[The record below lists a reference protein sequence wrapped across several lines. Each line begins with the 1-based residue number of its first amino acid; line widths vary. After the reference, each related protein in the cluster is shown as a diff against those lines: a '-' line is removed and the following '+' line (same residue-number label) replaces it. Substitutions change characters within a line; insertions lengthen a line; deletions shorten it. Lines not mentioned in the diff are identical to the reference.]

1 MSRPPVTKPLRQAT
15 ERMGVCDERRSLCA
29 DGVTR
34 PARRERR
41 YGGTSRGIVRG
52 VCGKWRG
59 TDRERR
65 APRGHSGCHAAGAG
79 GTDRGSGVDTRSDVE
94 QDVALCAGAV
104 APTRLSAR
112 GRSLLE
118 RASLPLS
125 KREGAVGSVV
135 FTSAAT
141 GLPPFYGVSLA
152 SGAVGMRMSAFVL
165 TGSAG
170 RFLRFSA
177 LAWFGRR
184 LGSSTLESV
193 HGLALALPFV
203 GG

>member
-1 MSRPPVTKPLRQAT
+1 MVEL
-15 ERMGVCDERRSLCA
+15 L
-29 DGVTR
+29 
-34 PARRERR
+34 
-41 YGGTSRGIVRG
+41 GGLFVASAV
-52 VCGKWRG
+52 
-59 TDRERR
+59 
-65 APRGHSGCHAAGAG
+65 
-79 GTDRGSGVDTRSDVE
+79 SGVVPIVNAELLVVTAAATLPVLGVPI
-94 QDVALCAGAV
+94 VALVSTLGQMSSKTSLFALARW
-104 APTRLSAR
+104 APTRLPAR

-118 RASLPLS
+118 RASLTLS

-177 LAWFGRR
+177 LAWFGRG